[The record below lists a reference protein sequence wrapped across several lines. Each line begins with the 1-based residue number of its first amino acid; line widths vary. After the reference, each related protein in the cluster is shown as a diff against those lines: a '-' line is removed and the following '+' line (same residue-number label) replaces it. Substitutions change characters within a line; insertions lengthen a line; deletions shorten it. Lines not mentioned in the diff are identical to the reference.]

1 MSDNPVVNV
10 GTVGHVDHGRD
21 RLAVVVVGCGHS
33 MRGHGKSLLGMLAIL
48 EAKGYHVEQVD
59 ADGPAELLAAMG
71 EAVGRGPI
79 FIDEFAHISQ
89 EILLAEP
96 RQFLVESV
104 GRHGGGKGRRA
115 HKKNAAKF
123 GHGWQ

>member
-10 GTVGHVDHGRD
+10 GTVGHIDHGRD
-21 RLAVVVVGCGHS
+21 RLAVVVVGSGYPL
-33 MRGHGKSLLGMLAIL
+33 RGYGKSILGMLALI
-48 EAKGYHVEQVD
+48 EAAGYPVEHVD
-59 ADGPAELLAAMG
+59 AVEELFGRNHGP
-71 EAVGRGPI
+71 V
-79 FIDEFAHISQ
+79 FIDEFADISQ

-96 RQFLVESV
+96 RHFLVESV